1 MLLKE
6 GDTGATVAS
15 LQRGLRMMCCDP
27 NGLDGIFGPGCT
39 AAVKKFQN
47 KMGIEPADGI
57 CGDDTWNTLVS
68 EIYEIQIILS
78 AKGYD
83 TGGNDGKAGP
93 KTYEAVLQFQRD
105 NGLTADGM
113 VGDQTWAKLMA
124 MGDGTGG
131 TAGLPLK
138 QGSRGSKVLCAQYA
152 LRILCCSPG
161 TIDGTFGSRTYN
173 AVKKFQSSNGLAAD
187 GIIGEATW
195 EKLCTEIQNIQ
206 QALKNKGYA
215 ILVDGLAGLDTYE
228 AVMQFQADNG
238 LSKDGQVG
246 AATREKLF
254 GTAGG
259 GVDGLPL
266 KEGQSG
272 EMITFL
278 QRALRIAVINCPITG
293 TFDAETKTCVIR
305 YQGRNSLTA
314 DGIVGVKTWEKLR
327 ENVRRYQTALQ
338 NKGYDV
344 GGIDGIAGDKTYN
357 AILKFQSDNGL
368 DADGM
373 CGTQTQTKLFGAS
386 QGGGTTSSTLKLGS
400 NGSLTRYLQIML
412 NKMGY
417 PMSVD
422 GIFGTTTENAVKDF
436 QSKNALTADGIVGNG
451 TWKKLFEKYKV
462 PASGTGIVKFVNVA
476 KHEVRV
482 GFHED
487 NGNNIN
493 PYGQWYGNQGQAW
506 CASFVSWCAYQA
518 GILNTTVPKY
528 HYTPTGA
535 AWYRNRGKYHKRSTG
550 YRAKSGDV
558 VFFFDPSKG
567 RIGHTG
573 IVVRSTNDFI
583 YTIEGNASDGVLE
596 RYYSRTDSY
605 IDGYGENGGSAV
617 EPPNPPISEGSS
629 IQDVIGLI
637 EQVESYCYSSQV
649 KKDNEMVA
657 LETMN
662 ILRQEAYDGFQWEFT
677 VPYGR
682 DYISQQFPYKEEG
695 LSKALEGYIGN
706 GRKEISDGTAG
717 RIDLAHLMATL
728 ITYYGDSDG
737 VLSVPKQWAGWAGD
751 LAQLWLTV
759 SKDNTVQFNVLD
771 SDAVYAEAK
780 KTICKPELTGQKEGK
795 FNYSDFCCDADAI
808 TLARMLRSKKQS
820 GTLTRFPISSL
831 LSEFYSKARTDKA
844 RAHEFL
850 NEMGVNTTTPYEQ
863 IVNAIYNKFTGV
875 KGIVCFKLIAEITFY
890 EGYGKGLCRAFTDVL
905 NAKK

>member
-206 QALKNKGYA
+206 QALKKKGYA

-293 TFDAETKTCVIR
+293 TFDAKTKSCVIR
-305 YQGRNSLTA
+305 YQGRNGLTA

-327 ENVRRYQTALQ
+327 ENVRKYQTALQ

-412 NKMGY
+412 NTMGY
-417 PMSVD
+417 SLSVD
-422 GIFGTTTENAVKDF
+422 GIFGPNMEAAVKDY
-436 QSKNALTADGIVGNG
+436 QSKNGLDADGICGGG
-451 TWKKLFEKYKV
+451 TWSKLFSQYRV
-462 PASGTGIVKFVNVA
+462 NVSGTGVQKFVNVA
-476 KHEVRV
+476 KHEAQI

-535 AWYRNRGKYHKRSTG
+535 AWYRNRGKYHKRSSG
-550 YRAKSGDV
+550 YTPKVGDT

-567 RIGHTG
+567 RIAHTG
-573 IVVRSTNDFI
+573 IVTHATNSLV

-596 RYYSRTDSY
+596 RNYSRTDSY
-605 IDGYGENGGSAV
+605 IDGYGENDGNISIPDRYDTPPVHIKDLLPFIEELEDVSYKANYGGGV
-617 EPPNPPISEGSS
+617 FTEK
-629 IQDVIGLI
+629 
-637 EQVESYCYSSQV
+637 YYSQIT
-649 KKDNEMVA
+649 A
-657 LETMN
+657 LN
-662 ILRQEAYDGFQWEFT
+662 VLDYLRQYKYADWEFDT
-677 VPYGR
+677 AIRPINDEFINRVNREIASKKRNWIHP
-682 DYISQQFPYKEEG
+682 YISSEDTLDASSE
-695 LSKALEGYIGN
+695 
-706 GRKEISDGTAG
+706 G
-717 RIDLAHLMATL
+717 RIDVAHWAVTTEAYVIEAT
-728 ITYYGDSDG
+728 GAAQFF
-737 VLSVPKQWAGWAGD
+737 PACWAGWAGD
-751 LAQLWLTV
+751 LASAALDIMQYPGNEQKQKAKEYV
-759 SKDNTVQFNVLD
+759 CIKGHFNSTDVP
-771 SDAVYAEAK
+771 S
-780 KTICKPELTGQKEGK
+780 
-795 FNYSDFCCDADAI
+795 DADAI
-808 TLARMLRSKKQS
+808 AISKLIWNEIKAGSHQPVSRALRAFYHGVDHQNRAR
-820 GTLTRFPISSL
+820 IL
-831 LSEFYSKARTDKA
+831 LNEF
-844 RAHEFL
+844 AHEDDAVATL
-850 NEMGVNTTTPYEQ
+850 ELKLE
-863 IVNAIYNKFTGV
+863 NKLGTAELLWAV
-875 KGIVCFKLIAEITFY
+875 KGNFATNLVRTYLFQAYVAYLTQH
-890 EGYGKGLCRAFTDVL
+890 R
-905 NAKK
+905 

>member
-6 GDTGATVAS
+6 GDRGATVAS

-187 GIIGEATW
+187 GIIGEDTW

-272 EMITFL
+272 DMITFL

-293 TFDAETKTCVIR
+293 TFDAETKSCVIR
-305 YQGRNSLTA
+305 YQGRNGLTA
-314 DGIVGVKTWEKLR
+314 DGIVGIKTWEKLR

-386 QGGGTTSSTLKLGS
+386 QGSGTTSSTLKLGS

-417 PMSVD
+417 SLSVD
-422 GIFGTTTENAVKDF
+422 GIFGPNMEAAVKDY
-436 QSKNALTADGIVGNG
+436 QSKNGLDADGICGGG
-451 TWKKLFEKYKV
+451 TWSKLFSQYRV
-462 PASGTGIVKFVNVA
+462 NVSGTGVQKFVNVA
-476 KHEVRV
+476 KHEAQI

-535 AWYRNRGKYHKRSTG
+535 AWYRNRGKYHKRSSG
-550 YRAKSGDV
+550 YTPKVGDT

-567 RIGHTG
+567 RIAHTG
-573 IVVRSTNDFI
+573 IVVRVTSSFI

-596 RYYSRTDSY
+596 RNYSRSDSY
-605 IDGYGENGGSAV
+605 IDGYGDNGGFTEAT
-617 EPPNPPISEGSS
+617 PPVTTMQGIVMKVRE
-629 IQDVIGLI
+629 
-637 EQVESYCYSSQV
+637 
-649 KKDNEMVA
+649 
-657 LETMN
+657 LEN
-662 ILRQEAYDGFQWEFT
+662 IY
-677 VPYGR
+677 
-682 DYISQQFPYKEEG
+682 
-695 LSKALEGYIGN
+695 
-706 GRKEISDGTAG
+706 
-717 RIDLAHLMATL
+717 RIH
-728 ITYYGDSDG
+728 YPNYEVGDMG
-737 VLSVPKQWAGWAGD
+737 CALSVLDFCRRYEYNDSEWSIICGSPNTMFFEYVKNDNRTLYDEFDNYVTDNGKHILGDYHEGQIDFPHFAATTQAYLKRRVIVELALKDFWAGWGGD
-751 LAQLWLTV
+751 LELKLGIIISCIRVTRQKRDDSMQTNILERA
-759 SKDNTVQFNVLD
+759 NRVLH
-771 SDAVYAEAK
+771 SLYR
-780 KTICKPELTGQKEGK
+780 ICVLMQMR
-795 FNYSDFCCDADAI
+795 
-808 TLARMLRSKKQS
+808 L
-820 GTLTRFPISSL
+820 
-831 LSEFYSKARTDKA
+831 
-844 RAHEFL
+844 
-850 NEMGVNTTTPYEQ
+850 
-863 IVNAIYNKFTGV
+863 
-875 KGIVCFKLIAEITFY
+875 KLQ
-890 EGYGKGLCRAFTDVL
+890 R
-905 NAKK
+905 

>member
-412 NKMGY
+412 NTMGY
-417 PMSVD
+417 SLSVD
-422 GIFGTTTENAVKDF
+422 GIFGPNMEAAIKDY
-436 QSKNALTADGIVGNG
+436 QSKNGLDADGICGGG
-451 TWKKLFEKYKV
+451 TWSKLFSQYRV
-462 PASGTGIVKFVNVA
+462 NVSGTGVQKFVNVA
-476 KHEVRV
+476 KHEAQI

-493 PYGQWYGNQGQAW
+493 PYGQWYGSNGSAW
-506 CASFVSWCAYQA
+506 CAMFVSWCAYQA
-518 GILNTTVPKY
+518 GILNTTVPRY
-528 HYTPTGA
+528 SYTPTGA
-535 AWYRNRGKYHKRSTG
+535 AWYRNRGKYHKRSSG
-550 YRAKSGDV
+550 YTPKVGDT

-567 RIGHTG
+567 RIAHTG
-573 IVVRSTNDFI
+573 IVTNITSTVV
-583 YTIEGNASDGVLE
+583 YTIEGNASDGVIE
-596 RYYSRTDSY
+596 RNYSRSDSY
-605 IDGYGENGGSAV
+605 IDGYGSNGGETTITA
-617 EPPNPPISEGSS
+617 NPPTH
-629 IQDVIGLI
+629 IQDVIPFIREI
-637 EQVESYCYSSQV
+637 EDILADMGESTQDIATGVCDFLRRNCYNGAEIDEWGDRMEWSIAIKPIV
-649 KKDNEMVA
+649 MEDMMVVINRLGTKKNEWIKDYIKKNPTLLNADDNMKMDLPHFSAVA
-657 LETMN
+657 
-662 ILRQEAYDGFQWEFT
+662 EAYILDKYRTIHTIPPHWC
-677 VPYGR
+677 
-682 DYISQQFPYKEEG
+682 
-695 LSKALEGYIGN
+695 
-706 GRKEISDGTAG
+706 
-717 RIDLAHLMATL
+717 
-728 ITYYGDSDG
+728 
-737 VLSVPKQWAGWAGD
+737 GWGGD
-751 LAQLWLTV
+751 LASAAYDLEKLNPETQ
-759 SKDNTVQFNVLD
+759 QEA
-771 SDAVYAEAK
+771 DADAAAH
-780 KTICKPELTGQKEGK
+780 ICKETGR
-795 FNYSDFCCDADAI
+795 FNLSDIPCDADGYKIA
-808 TLARMLRSKKQS
+808 LRTIDYIES
-820 GTLTRFPISSL
+820 GNNHA
-831 LSEFYSKARTDKA
+831 LSDSMVYYYTSNDVHR
-844 RAHEFL
+844 RAHHFINDFGISNSENATYDAIRTKIVEKMDSEILWGTKGKL
-850 NEMGVNTTTPYEQ
+850 NNGKKATTVHRE
-863 IVNAIYNKFTGV
+863 A
-875 KGIVCFKLIAEITFY
+875 
-890 EGYGKGLCRAFTDVL
+890 LCRAF
-905 NAKK
+905 AKYCIEHR